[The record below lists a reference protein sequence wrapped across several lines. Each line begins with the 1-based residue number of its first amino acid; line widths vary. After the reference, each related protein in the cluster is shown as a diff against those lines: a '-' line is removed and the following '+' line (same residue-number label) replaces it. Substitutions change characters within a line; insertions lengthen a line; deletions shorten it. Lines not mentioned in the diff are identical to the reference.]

1 MTLRLCRRILRFY
14 PYCINESNKQDSEI
28 KTSETLVQF
37 KVQIMR
43 FTKVNKC
50 SAFNLRDP
58 ISK

>member
-1 MTLRLCRRILRFY
+1 MEQT
-14 PYCINESNKQDSEI
+14 KDSEI

-37 KVQIMR
+37 KVQIVR

-58 ISK
+58 ISKEILARLYLYFTQLN